1 MIAHAADFHRARR
14 IDQIGQID
22 HRAAALGHILVAATG
37 LARGSQHLQEA
48 AGVSIQRHQAAFC
61 VTETR
66 ESMAATG
73 SKLSGVMALWGISIS
88 NSASIASIRLT
99 MSSEVRPASRR
110 LSPLPGIAATP
121 RLSSMRQ
128 AMAVMRSLGDDMDGL
143 LEAPNLA
150 AHG

>member
-22 HRAAALGHILVAATG
+22 QRAAALGHIVIAATG
-37 LARGSQHLQEA
+37 LARGGQHLQEA

-61 VTETR
+61 VIETR
-66 ESMAATG
+66 ESMAATV

-99 MSSEVRPASRR
+99 IYREARPASRR
-110 LSPLPGIAATP
+110 LSSEPRMTASP

-128 AMAVMRSLGDDMDGL
+128 AIAVMRSFGTDMEGL
-143 LEAPNLA
+143 LDVP
-150 AHG
+150 